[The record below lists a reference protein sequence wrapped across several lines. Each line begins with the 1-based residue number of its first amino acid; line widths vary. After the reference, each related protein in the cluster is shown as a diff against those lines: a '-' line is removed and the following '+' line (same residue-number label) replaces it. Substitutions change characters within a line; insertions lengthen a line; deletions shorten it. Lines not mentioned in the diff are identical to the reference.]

1 MAVNQNRTIL
11 SAFLLAGTLF
21 SLSAASASATPA
33 SAPSTQFAQAPAVGG
48 TAAVIQLE
56 GWIDDYN
63 RDQLFH
69 RFDHARAAGATTI
82 ILEIDTDGGLVTSGL
97 DISRYLKNQTDLHVI
112 AFVNS
117 KAISAGAM
125 IAMACDE
132 IVMTPSGTLGDC
144 APIQVAEGQGVVPMG
159 ATERQKQESPILSD
173 FKESARRNGHDPLL
187 ACAMVSLPYSIH
199 WVTDAEGHRKFVD
212 DAGYKTLTA
221 GGGWKP
227 VAGAPDPIDSDKTL
241 LTVDTADAVQ
251 YGLCHGTARSADDLA
266 AQRGMTVVARYEHGL
281 GDMVVK
287 LLSSGVAKVI
297 FLIIFI
303 NALFV
308 SLKTPGSGSAE
319 AICMLSLG
327 LLIGLPLLTG
337 YAQWWQIVMV
347 MAGIGLIAFE
357 IFVFPGHLVSLVLGT
372 FMVAAG
378 ILLTFLGDFWTV
390 PGGWSL
396 PGTQASLEHGL
407 FVTVGGLAGGLLV
420 FNYLRRLMPKM
431 PYFSRLIIKTTSG
444 GAGVAP
450 SPALNPAF
458 APTDRWPFVGT
469 TGVAVSELK
478 PGGTARFPYA
488 ADVRNT
494 SVVSESGFVSAGTKV
509 VVREVQGNR
518 VVVRTIG

>member
-1 MAVNQNRTIL
+1 VNPNRSIVSALIL
-11 SAFLLAGTLF
+11 ARSMLALAGTPAL
-21 SLSAASASATPA
+21 ASPA
-33 SAPSTQFAQAPAVGG
+33 SAPATQPALAPAVGG
-48 TAAVIQLE
+48 SVAVVRLE
-56 GWIDDYN
+56 GQVDDYN
-63 RDQLFH
+63 RDRLFQH
-69 RFDHARAAGATTI
+69 FDRARAAGATTI
-82 ILEIDTDGGLVTSGL
+82 ILEIDTYGGLVTSGL

-144 APIQVAEGQGVVPMG
+144 APIQVSETQGVVPMG
-159 ATERQKQESPILSD
+159 ATERQKSESPILAD

-187 ACAMVSLPYSIH
+187 ACAMVSLPYSVH
-199 WVTDAEGHRKFVD
+199 WVTDADGHRKFVD
-212 DAGYKTLTA
+212 DAEYKTLTA
-221 GGGWKP
+221 GGQWKP
-227 VAGAPDPIDSDKTL
+227 VPGVSDPIDSDQSL
-241 LTVDTADAVQ
+241 LTVHTAEAVQ

-266 AQRGMTVVARYEHGL
+266 AQRGMTVVARYQHGF
-281 GDMVVK
+281 GDLIIK
-287 LLSSGVAKVI
+287 LLSSGGAKAI

-337 YAQWWQIVMV
+337 YAQWWEIVMV

-357 IFVFPGHLVSLVLGT
+357 IFVFPGHLVSLVLGAL
-372 FMVAAG
+372 MVAAG
-378 ILLTFLGDFWTV
+378 ILLTFLGDFWTI

-396 PGTQASLEHGL
+396 PGTQSSLEHGL
-407 FVTVGGLAGGLLV
+407 FVSVGGLAGGLLV
-420 FNYLRRLMPKM
+420 FNYLRRFMPKL
-431 PYFSRLIIKTTSG
+431 PYFNRLILTATSG

-450 SPALNPAF
+450 SAVN
-458 APTDRWPFVGT
+458 APFSPSDRWPFVGT

-488 ADVRNT
+488 ADVRST
-494 SVVSESGFVSAGTKV
+494 SVVSESGFVEPGTKV
-509 VVREVQGNR
+509 IVREVQGNR
-518 VVVRTIG
+518 VVVRAIG